1 MKNEIIKV
9 AKDLEQGKIDLNTAR
24 NLLLGLFD
32 VSGSLPS
39 DELCRERGEGYEDK
53 AYYNLGDVYIGDF
66 ENGAKWAVDYFLGND
81 R

>member
-9 AKDLEQGKIDLNTAR
+9 TKNLEQGKIDLNTAR
-24 NLLLGLFD
+24 NLLLGLLD